1 MPDTAPRHSPQCGS
15 RKPIA
20 RQLVWLTALLATT
33 GCEALGSDPPGGAAC
48 TLIGC
53 QDGLQVQLQRSGP
66 WPAGDYTAQ
75 VTLDNQPPVSCTVS
89 LPFASVTASATCS
102 STDVQ
107 LQTAGQALATD
118 QHALT
123 GLWIR
128 TTPAKVRL
136 VLQHNAVT
144 LLDQTLQPTYQTSRP
159 NGPDCEPECTQ
170 ATASVAVL

>member
-1 MPDTAPRHSPQCGS
+1 MPDTAQRNSPHNVRLSQ
-15 RKPIA
+15 IA
-20 RQLVWLTALLATT
+20 RQLALFALFALA
-33 GCEALGSDPPGGAAC
+33 GCESEGTQC

-53 QDGLQVQLQRSGP
+53 QDGLQVQLQHSSQ
-66 WPAGDYTAQ
+66 WPTGDYTVQ

-89 LPFASVTASATCS
+89 LPFASVTAAATCS
-102 STDVQ
+102 SADVQ
-107 LQTAGQALATD
+107 LQTAGQALSAD

-128 TTPAKVRL
+128 TTPAKVQL
-136 VLQHNAVT
+136 VLQHNTAT

-170 ATASVAVL
+170 ATASVAVP